1 MPHQLPADCL
11 NEIFE
16 YIEQDKNTLY
26 SCLLVNR
33 LWCEVAVRILWRNIW
48 NFQYGLFYMPYQI
61 RILMSIIN
69 TLISCLPK
77 ESKEHLYEKGIDFK
91 NRKSSLFN
99 YASFCRVLSIH
110 GIDQMIQLILRKQH
124 SITSNYHKKLLSQE
138 ILKMFMI
145 QVSSL
150 KSLDCYSGYSKDI
163 IFDNF
168 PGAKKCLNNLTEF
181 NCSSDIDS
189 KFFYQISRICHN
201 IQTLKITFGNDTS
214 NGLAELISSQK
225 NLKNVILQNYY
236 TTTNNGKKVLN
247 TFKKFS
253 STLIKLKIRKSY
265 MPLLFISDFN
275 NLQELILSSDYYG
288 GCNYFNQLQ
297 HVIFPKL
304 KVLKFYTFL
313 EVEKLIKFLEIN
325 GKNLK
330 ELYIRDE
337 NNSLNLA
344 IAKFCPNL
352 KTLFTKFIINEP
364 ETLKTILNNCQYLEN
379 INFWRGY
386 RYLNEIEFLD
396 ILTNYSPKNFYR
408 LEMYYV
414 FNAQSK
420 LFSKELEN
428 FFINWNIRNSK
439 KLLSLIII
447 KDYESLSLE
456 ENDKNMKI
464 IERYMNLGFIK
475 NFKITR
481 YENNHYL
488 Y

>member
-1 MPHQLPADCL
+1 MPRQLPADCL

-16 YIEQDKNTLY
+16 YFEQDKNTLY

-33 LWCEVAVRILWRNIW
+33 LWCEVAVRILWRNVW
-48 NFQYGLFYMPYQI
+48 NFQYGIFYMPYQI
-61 RILMSIIN
+61 RILMTIIN
-69 TLISCLPK
+69 TLISCLPN
-77 ESKEHLYEKGIDFK
+77 ESRELLNENGIDFT
-91 NRKSSLFN
+91 NRKKSLFN
-99 YASFCRVLSIH
+99 YASYCKVLSVH
-110 GIDQMIQLILRKQH
+110 GIDQMIQLILRKQQ
-124 SITSNYHKKLLSQE
+124 SITSNYHKHLLSQE
-138 ILKMFMI
+138 ILKMFMK

-163 IFDNF
+163 KFDQF
-168 PGAKKCLNNLTEF
+168 PGAKRCLNNLTEF
-181 NCSSDIDS
+181 NCSSDIES
-189 KFFYQISRICHN
+189 GIFYQISRICHN
-201 IQTLKITFGNDTS
+201 IQILNIKFGNDTS

-225 NLKNVILQNYY
+225 NIKSVTLQNYY
-236 TTTNNGKKVLN
+236 TTTDNGREVIDTL
-247 TFKKFS
+247 KKFS
-253 STLIKLKIRKSY
+253 TTLIKLKIRKSF
-265 MPLLFISDFN
+265 MPLLFISNFT

-297 HVIFPKL
+297 DVVFPQL

-352 KTLFTKFIINEP
+352 KTLFTKFISNKP
-364 ETLKTILNNCQYLEN
+364 ETLKLILNNCQYLEN
-379 INFWRGY
+379 INYWCGY
-386 RYLNEIEFLD
+386 RYLSEKEFLEV
-396 ILTNYSPKNFYR
+396 LTKYSPKNFYK

-420 LFSKELEN
+420 LISKELEK
-428 FFINWNIRNSK
+428 FFINWNDRTSQ

-456 ENDKNMKI
+456 ENDGNMKI
-464 IERYMNLGFIK
+464 IESYMKLGFIK
-475 NFKITR
+475 NFKITK